1 MGAESKTQSPPLN
14 IKTLL
19 VLVLVAISTQAV
31 AQEVVRVHNWADY
44 IDPAVVLDFERET
57 GIKVDYSTYTTAAQ
71 LEADLDSSE
80 RFDVIFPSDL
90 QLDRL
95 IKENRLAPLDF
106 RELPNRKEVSRELL
120 LRLNSRINA
129 DLYAIPYMWGTVGLV
144 VHEREASRALQAP
157 VPNSWSVLFD
167 PSNVDKLRSCGVM
180 LQNEREHSLFLYLT
194 YKGRNLKTSSARS
207 INKAVH
213 EIRSL
218 KLADS
223 PQPFTAFV
231 SQLAAGKVCAA
242 MAWNGLASLA
252 NESGELRFSIP
263 QEGSLQFIDSL
274 AIPGNAGNVP
284 AAYRFI
290 DYLLKPENAVRN
302 ARASHFL
309 PSLDLDREGNRRLLP
324 ELAAPTQ
331 NERRRLYLGQ
341 PLSHDERR
349 TIEAAWAEP
358 DADRQD

>member
-1 MGAESKTQSPPLN
+1 MRAKRKTQSPSLN

-19 VLVLVAISTQAV
+19 VLVWAAISAQAL

-44 IDPAVVLDFERET
+44 IDPAVVQDFERET

-71 LEADLDSSE
+71 LEADLDSDE

-106 RELPNRKEVSRELL
+106 RELPNRQEVSRELL

-223 PQPFTAFV
+223 PQPFTSFV
-231 SQLAAGKVCAA
+231 SQLADGKVCAA
-242 MAWNGLASLA
+242 MAWSGLASLA
-252 NESGELRFSIP
+252 NESGDLRFSIP
-263 QEGSLQFIDSL
+263 QEGSLQFIDGL

-309 PSLDLDREGNRRLLP
+309 PSLDLEGNRRLLP

>member
-1 MGAESKTQSPPLN
+1 MKAERKTQSPSLN
-14 IKTLL
+14 LKTLL
-19 VLVLVAISTQAV
+19 VLALAALSTQAV

-44 IDPAVVLDFERET
+44 IDPAVVQDFERET
-57 GIKVDYSTYTTAAQ
+57 GIRVDYSTYTTATQ
-71 LEADLDSSE
+71 LEADLDSGE
-80 RFDVIFPSDL
+80 RFDVIVPSDL

-95 IKENRLAPLDF
+95 IQENRLAPLDF
-106 RELPNRKEVSRELL
+106 RELPNRQEVSRELL
-120 LRLNSRINA
+120 LRLNSRTNA
-129 DLYAIPYMWGTVGLV
+129 DLYAVPYMWGTVGLV
-144 VHEREASRALQAP
+144 VHEQEASRALQAP

-167 PSNVDKLRSCGVM
+167 PSNVDKLNSCGVM
-180 LQNEREHSLFLYLT
+180 LQNEPEHSLSLYLT
-194 YKGRNLKTSSARS
+194 YKGKSLKTSSARS
-207 INKAVH
+207 IKKAVR

-218 KLADS
+218 KLESS
-223 PQPFTAFV
+223 PHPFTTFV
-231 SQLAAGKVCAA
+231 SQLADGKVCAA

-252 NESGELRFSIP
+252 NESGELRFTIP

-274 AIPGNAGNVP
+274 AIPGNASNVP

-309 PSLDLDREGNRRLLP
+309 PSLDLDRESNRRLLP

-331 NERRRLYLGQ
+331 DERRRLYLGQ
-341 PLSHDERR
+341 PLSNDERR

-358 DADRQD
+358 DTNSQY

>member
-1 MGAESKTQSPPLN
+1 MRAERKTQSPSLN
-14 IKTLL
+14 VKTLL
-19 VLVLVAISTQAV
+19 VLALTALSTQAV

-44 IDPAVVLDFERET
+44 IDPAVVQDFERET
-57 GIKVDYSTYTTAAQ
+57 GIQVDYSTYTSAAQ
-71 LEADLDSSE
+71 LENDLDSGE
-80 RFDVIFPSDL
+80 RFDVIVPSDL
-90 QLDRL
+90 QLERL

-106 RELPNRKEVSRELL
+106 RELPNRKEISRELL

-129 DLYAIPYMWGTVGLV
+129 DLYAVPYMWGTVGLV
-144 VHEREASRALQAP
+144 VHEREASRALKAP

-180 LQNEREHSLFLYLT
+180 LQNEPEHSLFLYLT
-194 YKGRNLKTSSARS
+194 YKGKNLKTSSARS
-207 INKAVH
+207 INKAVR

-218 KLADS
+218 QLADS

-231 SQLAAGKVCAA
+231 SQLADGKVCAA

-252 NESGELRFSIP
+252 NENDELRFTIP

-274 AIPGNAGNVP
+274 AIPGNASNVP

-290 DYLLKPENAVRN
+290 DFMLKPENAVRN

-309 PSLDLDREGNRRLLP
+309 PSLDLDRDGNRRLLP
-324 ELAAPTQ
+324 ELAVPTQ
-331 NERRRLYLGQ
+331 DERRRLYLGQ
-341 PLSHDERR
+341 PLSDDERR

-358 DADRQD
+358 GADHQD